1 MSPQLYLA
9 SRSPRR
15 KELLS
20 EAGIRFQVIVPAE
33 DELPAPRTLKRVSAR
48 SIVATISK
56 AKAQAAVNELRR
68 KGVSHA
74 VVLAAD
80 TLVFSNQRVL
90 GKPNGREDA
99 RRMLRS
105 LSGKWHDVFTG
116 VTVISFNGPRRRE
129 KNLQVRTKVL
139 FFPLQSEL
147 IEWYLDTGEPFDK
160 AGAYGIQGPGAS
172 LIREIRGSYTNVVGL
187 PIGQARTLLA
197 KAQMSRSP
205 NRARSAKERKR

>member
-33 DELPAPRTLKRVSAR
+33 EELPAPRTRKRVSAR

-56 AKAQAAVNELRR
+56 AKARAAENELRR
-68 KGVSHA
+68 KGVNRA

-80 TLVFSNQRVL
+80 TLVFNNHRVL
-90 GKPNGREDA
+90 GKPKGREDA
-99 RRMLRS
+99 RRMLRA

-116 VTVISFNGPRRRE
+116 VTVIHFNGLKRSE
-129 KNLQVRTKVL
+129 KKLQVRTRVL
-139 FFPLQSEL
+139 FFPLRSEL

-172 LIREIRGSYTNVVGL
+172 LIQEIRGSYTNVVGL
-187 PIGQARTLLA
+187 PIGQARALLD
-197 KAQMSRSP
+197 KAHMP
-205 NRARSAKERKR
+205 GNLKRARSVKGL